1 MMINRETAT
10 SNLERLIG
18 SGVLNEDIADSLE
31 EIRFCIEAERAG
43 LHLWGASDE
52 DIQIIEAY
60 ECLKDHVH
68 QFVEKFDTKNMVFGL
83 QNNKPVELV
92 EGFFKVS
99 FESANLE
106 EALNNMKPGDSI
118 QVLGLEGPDRKYRL
132 GTVTNTIPDVNE
144 GEVVVGLRTLTE
156 L

>member
-1 MMINRETAT
+1 MQPTI
-10 SNLERLIG
+10 ERHKPANMLMTGMVSSI
-18 SGVLNEDIADSLE
+18 SK
-31 EIRFCIEAERAG
+31 
-43 LHLWGASDE
+43 

-60 ECLKDHVH
+60 EDLKDHVR
-68 QFVEKFDTKNMVFGL
+68 QFVEKFDTENMVFGL

-99 FESANLE
+99 FESANLD
-106 EALNNMKPGDSI
+106 EALNHMKPGDSI